1 MDSASASALSTSEN
15 YHEEDMSTFQ
25 KIMRHI
31 VSLKDPPISMLLIRH
46 PPVRTSIEASNQ
58 RKVALHSG
66 AKAMVVYQK
75 NTGQFTLTVLPAN
88 LSVDHKKI
96 ASILGVSQS
105 KLRMA
110 SEEEVKKVTGCI
122 PGAVPPYGALFPQF
136 VKTLID
142 EKMSQSTSRPPSS
155 EFNPEVELF
164 STSDKEWPSDL
175 ANVSLPPLI
184 DQNRNDCIHFNL
196 GLRTISCAISFQDY
210 LRVLGENNY
219 VICDI
224 SKS

>member
-1 MDSASASALSTSEN
+1 MDSASALSTSESSQ
-15 YHEEDMSTFQ
+15 EDMGTFQ

-31 VSLKDPPISMLLIRH
+31 VSLRDPPISMLLIRH
-46 PPVRTSIEASNQ
+46 PPVRTSIEASDQ
-58 RKVALHSG
+58 RQVPLHSG
-66 AKAMVVYQK
+66 AKAMLVCQK
-75 NTGQFTLTVLPAN
+75 NTGQFTLTVLPAH
-88 LSVDHKKI
+88 LSVDYKKI

-110 SEEEVKKVTGCI
+110 SEEEVKKVSGCI
-122 PGAVPPYGALFPQF
+122 PGAVPPYGALFPEC

-142 EKMSQSTSRPPSS
+142 EKMSQSTSQPPPLA
-155 EFNPEVELF
+155 FNPEVKLF
-164 STSDKEWPSDL
+164 STNDTEWPSDL
-175 ANVSLPPLI
+175 ANIPLPPLI

-219 VICDI
+219 IICDI

>member
-1 MDSASASALSTSEN
+1 MN
-15 YHEEDMSTFQ
+15 TFQ

-31 VSLKDPPISMLLIRH
+31 VSLKDPPISMLLIRR

-66 AKAMVVYQK
+66 AKAMLVYQK

-88 LSVDHKKI
+88 LSVDRKKI
-96 ASILGVSQS
+96 ASILRVSQS

-110 SEEEVKKVTGCI
+110 SEKEVKKITGCI
-122 PGAVPPYGALFPQF
+122 PGAVPPYGALFPEY

-142 EKMSQSTSRPPSS
+142 EKMSQSTSPPPPPPPPL
-155 EFNPEVELF
+155 EFNPEVKLF
-164 STSDKEWPSDL
+164 STSDTKWPSDL
-175 ANVSLPPLI
+175 ANVPLPPLI

-196 GLRTISCAISFQDY
+196 GLRTISCALSFEDY

-219 VICDI
+219 IICDI
-224 SKS
+224 SKSYKQ